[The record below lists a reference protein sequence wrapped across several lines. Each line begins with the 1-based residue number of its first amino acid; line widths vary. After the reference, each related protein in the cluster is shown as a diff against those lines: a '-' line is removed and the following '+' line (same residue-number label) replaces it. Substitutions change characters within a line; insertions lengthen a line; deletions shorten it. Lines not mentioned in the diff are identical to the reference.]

1 MRALFHYSS
10 VMADRGKPRNI
21 TIFSSASPLLITSL
35 KLSENFWSWGLD
47 NKMACWYHQD
57 CLNSLRAE
65 CNIRA
70 SKEGREL
77 ICNCQKC
84 SKTQNPE
91 PFCFV
96 INCLSISFLTGY
108 CEGDNTSS
116 LLSPHSLSQI
126 WTRDPGNDSVRKKH
140 ITGKYTP
147 RTGHE
152 PATCF
157 PFLPGIRDSGFWTLQ
172 FRGNCFTRWLWFHPQ
187 QCLAGVWRAT
197 GQSWLSITE
206 PRDKVELHNIHAI
219 HSPLNHQIGMPEAD
233 RAFITPFILVQLP
246 FYWENF
252 THVNMDLCFTI
263 KKLEPD
269 LSLRSFPSPVFA
281 WW

>member
-1 MRALFHYSS
+1 MNLNKIKQSWMRALFHYSS

-21 TIFSSASPLLITSL
+21 TIFSSASPLLMTSL

-96 INCLSISFLTGY
+96 INCLGISFLSGY
-108 CEGDNTSS
+108 CEGANKSS

-126 WTRDPGNDSVRKKH
+126 WTRDPGNESVRKKH

-152 PATCF
+152 PAACF

-172 FRGNCFTRWLWFHPQ
+172 FWGNCFTCWLWFHPQ

-197 GQSWLSITE
+197 GQSWPASVSQETKWNGTISMTYTRPWTIRYVCQRLTGLLSPHSSWFSRLFTERTLPMLIWTSVSLSI
-206 PRDKVELHNIHAI
+206 
-219 HSPLNHQIGMPEAD
+219 S
-233 RAFITPFILVQLP
+233 
-246 FYWENF
+246 
-252 THVNMDLCFTI
+252 
-263 KKLEPD
+263 
-269 LSLRSFPSPVFA
+269 
-281 WW
+281 